1 MRLWA
6 RENVADQI
14 FRYLLKN
21 GAKANGAPG
30 GRVSPLLRA
39 VEKNDIGI
47 VRVLLRYGG
56 DVDVCDKRGRT
67 ALMTAAWKNH
77 WHVLDELLKRGA
89 DVNKRDHKQR
99 NVLHNLAADKLCN
112 WGSSVI
118 ELLLR
123 TNIAIDGP
131 QGQDET
137 RRTPLHWAASTGK
150 KELCEMLLA
159 RGANINAVE
168 AKEKTALHLAVT
180 HGRDDMVELL
190 IKYGANVHARSDGK
204 WTALHNACQQGSV
217 KIVRTLLA
225 VSTILRVLLDNA
237 LHTDRARFRNPST
250 YTSHSST
257 FSDLVTNFQ
266 SRNPPKSTPAFS
278 TA

>member
-1 MRLWA
+1 
-6 RENVADQI
+6 
-14 FRYLLKN
+14 
-21 GAKANGAPG
+21 
-30 GRVSPLLRA
+30 
-39 VEKNDIGI
+39 
-47 VRVLLRYGG
+47 
-56 DVDVCDKRGRT
+56 
-67 ALMTAAWKNH
+67 MTAAWKNH

-123 TNIAIDGP
+123 TDIAIDGP

-137 RRTPLHWAASTGK
+137 KRTPLHWAASTGK
-150 KELCEMLLA
+150 RELCEMLLT

-190 IKYGANVHARSDGK
+190 IKYGANVNARSDGK
-204 WTALHNACQQGSV
+204 WTALHNACQQGSA

-225 VSTILRVLLDNA
+225 VSRISQILRTIHFIPIKFKFQCIFMQASVLTTSSVLQLTWSPVSRKTQRSTLD
-237 LHTDRARFRNPST
+237 
-250 YTSHSST
+250 
-257 FSDLVTNFQ
+257 
-266 SRNPPKSTPAFS
+266 FS